1 MPFGVSVF
9 IVFLKGMMKMAVKI
23 RHFASDFMK
32 VTQMAAIN
40 VYPWI
45 GRGNKIAADGAGT
58 NAMRNELNQLPL
70 DATVVIGEGEMDEA
84 PMLYIGEKLG
94 KGDVLHVDIAVDP
107 IEGTTL
113 VAKGMNDAIAVM
125 AVAPKGTLLHAP
137 DMYMKKIACG
147 PQAKGTI
154 CLTDSLK
161 ENMHRVAKALH
172 KPVRELTVMIQDR
185 PRHQQW
191 IEDVLEEGAKVKLFA
206 EVDIT
211 GVLATSLEQCDV
223 DLFIGIGG
231 APEGV
236 IAAAAQKGFGGDF
249 LGQLM
254 PETEE
259 ENARC
264 VNMGL
269 EDPYKIWTLDE
280 LVQTDDCL
288 FTATGVTDGFVLKGV
303 AHQQAMISSYS
314 LVVTPN
320 HTQFI
325 EARHEG
331 SELGK

>member
-1 MPFGVSVF
+1 MTVQ
-9 IVFLKGMMKMAVKI
+9 IK
-23 RHFASDFMK
+23 HFANDFMK
-32 VTQMAAIN
+32 VTQMAALN
-40 VYPWI
+40 AYPWI

-70 DATVVIGEGEMDEA
+70 DITVVIGEGEMDEA

-94 KGDVLHVDIAVDP
+94 TGEALHVDIAVDP

-113 VAKGMNDAIAVM
+113 VAKGMNDAMAVM
-125 AVAPKGTLLHAP
+125 AVAPQGTLLHAP
-137 DMYMKKIACG
+137 DMYMKKMACG
-147 PQAKGTI
+147 PQAKGAI

-172 KPVRELTVMIQDR
+172 KPVRALTVMIQDR

-259 ENARC
+259 EYARC
-264 VNMGL
+264 VKMGIK
-269 EDPYKIWTLDE
+269 DPHQIWTLDE

-288 FTATGVTDGFVLKGV
+288 FTATGVTDGFILKGV
-303 AHQQAMISSYS
+303 MQQQAIMHSYS
-314 LVVTPN
+314 LVVAPN
-320 HTQFI
+320 HRQFV
-325 EARHEG
+325 EAKHE
-331 SELGK
+331 ENEILVTAN